1 MKRSVIR
8 NLSIHKSFIG
18 IFRPAVLCLG
28 VSLAAAGAGAT
39 TLQSP
44 VGQVVPAAEA
54 TAKAK
59 PSATVRARAR
69 AARIRAARAK
79 ASRSSRALAEA
90 KTPKFRTDD
99 AGNVVPD
106 VRAAAAIIYDP
117 ATGKV
122 LYEENSMDERSIA
135 SITKVMTAIVFLE
148 TATDLDQEV
157 TIARTDTLRAST
169 TYLRTNDRIR
179 ISDLLHLL
187 LIPSDNAAARALAR
201 LSPLGYDGF
210 IARMN
215 QKADDLGLDHTAYT
229 DPSGLYADNISS
241 AYDMARLI
249 SFASEDDRIG
259 PIMRTPEYSFR
270 TVATKSRNGRII
282 TVRNTN
288 QILRNGDMNV
298 LGGKTGFISKAGYCL
313 ATLLKMP
320 MAVRRWRWSCSA
332 RPRTSAASGKRVTSC
347 RGSRIAP
354 APWVSPLQLFPRPNK
369 SKYSLQR
376 RDAEAQRNLLW
387 KNSSLRL
394 RVLCGEFEV

>member
-1 MKRSVIR
+1 MKPLETPR
-8 NLSIHKSFIG
+8 LSD
-18 IFRPAVLCLG
+18 FRTFTGFNRLTVLWVG
-28 VSLAAAGAGAT
+28 VSLFATGAGAT
-39 TLQSP
+39 TVPTP
-44 VGQVVPAAEA
+44 VAQAAPAAGETASAPAKKTSA
-54 TAKAK
+54 TA
-59 PSATVRARAR
+59 RARAR

-79 ASRSSRALAEA
+79 AARSARALAEA
-90 KTPKFRTDD
+90 KTPRYRTDD

-106 VRAAAAIIYDP
+106 IRAAAAIIYDP

-122 LYEENSMDERSIA
+122 LYEENAQDERSIA

-148 TATDLDQEV
+148 TATDLNQEV
-157 TIARTDTLRAST
+157 QILRSDTLRAST
-169 TYLRTNDRIR
+169 TYLRANDRVR
-179 ISDLLHLL
+179 LSDLLHLL

-215 QKADDLGLDHTAYT
+215 QKADDLGLEHTAYT

-259 PIMRTPEYSFR
+259 PVMRTPEYSFR
-270 TVATKSRNGRII
+270 TIPAPRKATRVI

-288 QILRNGDMNV
+288 QILRNGDMDV

-320 MAVRRWRWSCSA
+320 SGGPSLAVVVLGA
-332 RPRTSAASGKRVTSC
+332 TSNLGRFWETRHLMTWLSERAASLSLAT
-347 RGSRIAP
+347 P
-354 APWVSPLQLFPRPNK
+354 AVST
-369 SKYSLQR
+369 
-376 RDAEAQRNLLW
+376 AQ
-387 KNSSLRL
+387 
-394 RVLCGEFEV
+394 

>member
-1 MKRSVIR
+1 MKHLE
-8 NLSIHKSFIG
+8 NSIVSINRTFLG
-18 IFRPAVLCLG
+18 VTRLTVLWLG
-28 VSLAAAGAGAT
+28 VSLLATGAGAT
-39 TLQSP
+39 TIPTP
-44 VGQVVPAAEA
+44 VTLPAPEAAAAAAPAKKKLSA
-54 TAKAK
+54 TAK
-59 PSATVRARAR
+59 ARAR

-79 ASRSSRALAEA
+79 AARSAKALVEA
-90 KTPKFRTDD
+90 RTPRYRTDE

-106 VRAAAAIIYDP
+106 IRAAAAIIYDP

-148 TATDLDQEV
+148 TATDLNQEV
-157 TIARTDTLRAST
+157 QIVRADTLRAST
-169 TYLRTNDRIR
+169 TYLRTNDRVR
-179 ISDLLHLL
+179 LSDLLHLL

-201 LSPLGYDGF
+201 LSPLGYEGF

-215 QKADDLGLDHTAYT
+215 QKADDLGLNHTAYT

-259 PIMRTPEYSFR
+259 PIMRTPEYSFKTIPTGR
-270 TVATKSRNGRII
+270 RAGRIV

-313 ATLLKMP
+313 ATLLKLP
-320 MAVRRWRWSCSA
+320 DGGPSLAVVVLGATSNLGRFWETRHLMTWLA
-332 RPRTSAASGKRVTSC
+332 ARTSALSLAT
-347 RGSRIAP
+347 P
-354 APWVSPLQLFPRPNK
+354 AVATAK
-369 SKYSLQR
+369 
-376 RDAEAQRNLLW
+376 
-387 KNSSLRL
+387 
-394 RVLCGEFEV
+394 

>member
-1 MKRSVIR
+1 MNHSENIR
-8 NLSIHKSFIG
+8 VSIYRTLIG
-18 IFRPAVLCLG
+18 VTRLTVLWLG
-28 VSLAAAGAGAT
+28 ASLFATGAGAT
-39 TLQSP
+39 TITTP
-44 VGQVVPAAEA
+44 VIPVLPASEA
-54 TAKAK
+54 AAAAPARKR
-59 PSATVRARAR
+59 PSATARARAR

-79 ASRSSRALAEA
+79 AARALAEA
-90 KTPKFRTDD
+90 KTPRYRKDE
-99 AGNVVPD
+99 AGNLVPD
-106 VRAAAAIIYDP
+106 IRAAAAIIYDP
-117 ATGKV
+117 STGKV

-148 TATDLDQEV
+148 TATDLNQEV
-157 TIARTDTLRAST
+157 QIVRSDTLRAST
-169 TYLRTNDRIR
+169 TYLRTNDRVR
-179 ISDLLHLL
+179 LSDLLHLL

-215 QKADDLGLDHTAYT
+215 QKADDLGLNQTAYT

-270 TVATKSRNGRII
+270 TMPAPRRSSRVI

-288 QILRNGDMNV
+288 QILRNGDMDV

-320 MAVRRWRWSCSA
+320 SGGPSLAVVVLGATSNLGRFWETRHLMTWLSA
-332 RPRTSAASGKRVTSC
+332 RTGALSLST
-347 RGSRIAP
+347 P
-354 APWVSPLQLFPRPNK
+354 AVSTAK
-369 SKYSLQR
+369 
-376 RDAEAQRNLLW
+376 
-387 KNSSLRL
+387 
-394 RVLCGEFEV
+394 